1 MTRRC
6 IPTASQRKSL
16 TSFAPMSPTL
26 LIADDELL
34 LARVLESELKTLWPE
49 ATIVAVV
56 HDGVAALEAARAH
69 QPDVAFLDI
78 RMPGMSGMDVA
89 RELIEF
95 DQPPLVVF
103 VTAYDQFA
111 LEAFER
117 AAVDYVLKP
126 VQHERLEATVGRL
139 KARIAVRAAE
149 VANFGDEDS
158 DESSAEDSDDGSATP
173 GIGAMVDTDRLAQ
186 LLQRLESLERPVAA
200 RGGQYLR
207 FIKALVGQEI
217 RIIPVD
223 EVIYLEATDKY
234 VNVVATSGEALI
246 RTSLRELA
254 QQLDPDRFWQ
264 IHRGTVVNIDCVA
277 SAANQSLG
285 RMSLKLRNRPESLPV
300 ARQYAH
306 LFKQM

>member
-1 MTRRC
+1 
-6 IPTASQRKSL
+6 
-16 TSFAPMSPTL
+16 MSPTL
-26 LIADDELL
+26 LIADDEAL

-49 ATIVAVV
+49 ATIAAVV
-56 HDGVAALEAARAH
+56 HDGMAALEAARTH

-95 DQPPLVVF
+95 DGPPLVVF

-139 KARIAVRAAE
+139 KARLATKASEAAE
-149 VANFGDEDS
+149 S
-158 DESSAEDSDDGSATP
+158 DAPDDDGGAE
-173 GIGAMVDTDRLAQ
+173 GDIGTMVDADRLAQ
-186 LLQRLESLERPVAA
+186 LLHRLESLDRPAA
-200 RGGQYLR
+200 PRGQYLR
-207 FIKALVGQEI
+207 FIKALVGQEV

-223 EVIYLEATDKY
+223 EVVYLEATDKY

-277 SAANQSLG
+277 SAVNQSLG
-285 RMSLKLRNRPESLPV
+285 RLSLKLRDRPESLPV

>member
-1 MTRRC
+1 
-6 IPTASQRKSL
+6 
-16 TSFAPMSPTL
+16 MSPTL
-26 LIADDELL
+26 LIADDEAL

-49 ATIVAVV
+49 ATISAVV
-56 HDGVAALEAARAH
+56 HDGMAALDAARAH

-95 DQPPLVVF
+95 DRPPLVVF

-139 KARIAVRAAE
+139 KARLSAKAAE
-149 VANFGDEDS
+149 AEEPEEANDPAIAD
-158 DESSAEDSDDGSATP
+158 
-173 GIGAMVDTDRLAQ
+173 IGTMVDTDRLAQ
-186 LLQRLESLERPVAA
+186 LLQRLESLDKPAAAA
-200 RGGQYLR
+200 RGQYLR
-207 FIKALVGQEI
+207 FIKALVGQEV

-223 EVIYLEATDKY
+223 EVVYLEATDKY
-234 VNVVATSGEALI
+234 VNVVSTSGEALI
-246 RTSLRELA
+246 RTSLRELT

-277 SAANQSLG
+277 SAVNQSLG
-285 RMSLKLRNRPESLPV
+285 RLSLKLRDRTESLPV

>member
-1 MTRRC
+1 
-6 IPTASQRKSL
+6 
-16 TSFAPMSPTL
+16 MSPTL

-34 LARVLESELKTLWPE
+34 LARVLEAELKALWPE
-49 ATIVAVV
+49 ATIVSVV
-56 HDGVAALEAARAH
+56 HDGMAALEAARTH

-95 DQPPLVVF
+95 DRPPLVVF

-139 KARIAVRAAE
+139 KARLSAKAAQ
-149 VANFGDEDS
+149 AAG
-158 DESSAEDSDDGSATP
+158 DDGDDDGDGRDEATD
-173 GIGAMVDTDRLAQ
+173 IGTMVDTDRLAQ
-186 LLQRLESLERPVAA
+186 LLQRLEALEQPAAAAAVA
-200 RGGQYLR
+200 Q
-207 FIKALVGQEI
+207 VGQEV

-223 EVIYLEATDKY
+223 EVVYLEATDKY
-234 VNVVATSGEALI
+234 VNVVSVGGEALI
-246 RTSLRELA
+246 RTSLRELT

-277 SAANQSLG
+277 SAVNQSLG
-285 RMSLKLRNRPESLPV
+285 RLSLKLRDRPESLPV

>member
-1 MTRRC
+1 
-6 IPTASQRKSL
+6 
-16 TSFAPMSPTL
+16 MSPTL

-34 LARVLESELKTLWPE
+34 LARVLEAELKTLWPE
-49 ATIVAVV
+49 ATIVSVV
-56 HDGVAALEAARAH
+56 HDGMAALEAARAH

-78 RMPGMSGMDVA
+78 RMPGLSGMDVA

-95 DQPPLVVF
+95 DHPPLVVF

-126 VQHERLEATVGRL
+126 VQHERLEATVERL
-139 KARIAVRAAE
+139 KARLSAKAAE
-149 VANFGDEDS
+149 APGDD
-158 DESSAEDSDDGSATP
+158 ADGAGAGDAAATTD
-173 GIGAMVDTDRLAQ
+173 IGTMVDTDRLAQ
-186 LLQRLESLERPVAA
+186 LLQRLESLEQPAVQ
-200 RGGQYLR
+200 RGHYLR
-207 FIKALVGQEI
+207 FIKALVGQEV

-223 EVIYLEATDKY
+223 DVVYLEATDKY
-234 VNVVATSGEALI
+234 VNVVSTSGEALI

-277 SAANQSLG
+277 SAVNQSLG
-285 RMSLKLRNRPESLPV
+285 RLSLKLRNRPESLPV